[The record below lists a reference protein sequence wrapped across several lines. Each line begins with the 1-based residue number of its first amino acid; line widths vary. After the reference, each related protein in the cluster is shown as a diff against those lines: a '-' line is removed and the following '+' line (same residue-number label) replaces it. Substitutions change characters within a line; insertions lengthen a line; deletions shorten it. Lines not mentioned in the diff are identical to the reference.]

1 MPHITNQQLQW
12 FHSNVSCSPL
22 FPLLPTLTLPI
33 CVSLSH
39 PSHFFHFTHSYSFH
53 YSRCLVIQRCAHP
66 FVLVPLLF
74 LFCSFGSVCI
84 FSLSLQ
90 WATIECICYA
100 TVKIRLTC
108 ADDYRLRGY
117 FFFRSFSLPPLQFD
131 CYKYRFWIFFYP
143 VFSAAAAECVCVS
156 GTVWT
161 CMFHS
166 FFFLLFRICIGQN
179 RKRFIR
185 RLSPCMVF
193 WCFSLCVVVIT
204 VAVFFAILF
213 FFSFTVYFVPAV
225 CLYLRHT
232 VQ

>member
-1 MPHITNQQLQW
+1 MPHITNQQHQW
-12 FHSNVSCSPL
+12 FHSNVSCSPS
-22 FPLLPTLTLPI
+22 FPLLYSPLTLPI
-33 CVSLSH
+33 GVSLSH
-39 PSHFFHFTHSYSFH
+39 PSHFSHFTHSLTLSIPLAVWSFNG
-53 YSRCLVIQRCAHP
+53 AHP

-117 FFFRSFSLPPLQFD
+117 FFSLSLPLLQFD
-131 CYKYRFWIFFYP
+131 CYEYRFW
-143 VFSAAAAECVCVS
+143 VFSTLFFLFCCVCVCL
-156 GTVWT
+156 VLYV
-161 CMFHS
+161 S
-166 FFFLLFRICIGQN
+166 FVLFLLFRICIGQN
-179 RKRFIR
+179 REPIHPKIVSLHGF
-185 RLSPCMVF
+185 LVF
-193 WCFSLCVVVIT
+193 FLVCCCYYCCC
-204 VAVFFAILF
+204 FFAILF

-232 VQ
+232 VH